1 MSSSDREFVRTGKL
15 DPWGIEPGK
24 EARKAKMAKQIKQAE
39 ESLARVKT
47 GLFPAMAA
55 DEAAG
60 RTYEGLREAVLAL
73 YNAAYWQADRECDAE
88 ALWET
93 VRERAGIEPGRS
105 PSQRASKVDEV
116 AGWMRASFADIRPDD
131 GIVAVRSNQSNGDIS
146 LTVRLIRKD
155 NVFTLLTEALSK

>member
-24 EARKAKMAKQIKQAE
+24 EARKAKMAKQIEQAE

-60 RTYEGLREAVLAL
+60 RTYEGIREAVLAL
-73 YNAAYWQADRECDAE
+73 YNAAYWQADRECEAA
-88 ALWET
+88 ALWEA
-93 VRERAGIEPGRS
+93 VRERAGIEPGKS
-105 PSQRASKVDEV
+105 PSRRASLVDQV
-116 AGWMRASFADIRPDD
+116 TDWVRTSFADIRPND
-131 GIVAVRSNQSNGDIS
+131 GVVSVKEDAENGDIV
-146 LTVRLIRKD
+146 LTLRLIRKE
-155 NVFTLLTEALSK
+155 NVLDLLTKAIGK

>member
-1 MSSSDREFVRTGKL
+1 MSSSDREFVRTGNP
-15 DPWGIEPGK
+15 DPWGYK
-24 EARKAKMAKQIKQAE
+24 KRA
-39 ESLARVKT
+39 T
-47 GLFPAMAA
+47 GGLIPKGSQKLPLFPAMAA

-73 YNAAYWQADRECDAE
+73 YNAAYWQADRECEAAE
-88 ALWET
+88 LWEA
-93 VRERAGIEPGRS
+93 VRVRAGIEPGKS

-155 NVFTLLTEALSK
+155 NVITLLTEAVGK

>member
-1 MSSSDREFVRTGKL
+1 MSSSDREFVRTGKP
-15 DPWGIEPGK
+15 DPWGIDPK
-24 EARKAKMAKQIKQAE
+24 P
-39 ESLARVKT
+39 
-47 GLFPAMAA
+47 LFPAMAA

-73 YNAAYWQADRECDAE
+73 YNAAYWQADRECEAA

-93 VRERAGIEPGRS
+93 VRERAGIEPGKS
-105 PSQRASKVDEV
+105 PSRRASKVDEV

-155 NVFTLLTEALSK
+155 NVITLLTEALK